1 MKPKRHPV
9 FPGCVLLVLLFGIF
23 LSILWVGI
31 PIIARWQFGAPAEQ
45 LTGFSLRNFGL
56 QTLLHRSDLT
66 QASSKAGGEI
76 DFTIESSESIN
87 SISHRLAAAGLI
99 KDAGGFR
106 AYLVYKGLDSRLKA
120 GAYKLDPAMT
130 SIEIAERLQAIY
142 SPIVPFFIY
151 PGWRAEE
158 IAAALPSSGIEVSP
172 EEFLAIVHNPSSLAE
187 LTPLSEQSSLNGFLF
202 PGAYQIERKISP
214 DALVLT
220 FVNRFFESVNPGIV
234 SAIHQQ
240 GISLYEGITLAS
252 IIQRETF
259 EDEERALMASVF
271 YNRLRDGIKLET
283 DPTVQYALGY
293 SAKWGGWWKT
303 PLQTKDLEVD
313 SPYNTYVIQGLPPA
327 PISNPE
333 LSSIMA
339 VAYPEESSFYFFR
352 AKCDNSGYHDFSITF
367 AEHLSKECK

>member
-1 MKPKRHPV
+1 
-9 FPGCVLLVLLFGIF
+9 
-23 LSILWVGI
+23 
-31 PIIARWQFGAPAEQ
+31 
-45 LTGFSLRNFGL
+45 
-56 QTLLHRSDLT
+56 
-66 QASSKAGGEI
+66 
-76 DFTIESSESIN
+76 
-87 SISHRLAAAGLI
+87 
-99 KDAGGFR
+99 
-106 AYLVYKGLDSRLKA
+106 
-120 GAYKLDPAMT
+120 MT
-130 SIEIAERLQAIY
+130 
-142 SPIVPFFIY
+142 
-151 PGWRAEE
+151 
-158 IAAALPSSGIEVSP
+158 
-172 EEFLAIVHNPSSLAE
+172 
-187 LTPLSEQSSLNGFLF
+187 
-202 PGAYQIERKISP
+202 P
-214 DALVLT
+214 D
-220 FVNRFFESVNPGIV
+220 IV

-240 GISLYEGITLAS
+240 GLSLYEGITLAS